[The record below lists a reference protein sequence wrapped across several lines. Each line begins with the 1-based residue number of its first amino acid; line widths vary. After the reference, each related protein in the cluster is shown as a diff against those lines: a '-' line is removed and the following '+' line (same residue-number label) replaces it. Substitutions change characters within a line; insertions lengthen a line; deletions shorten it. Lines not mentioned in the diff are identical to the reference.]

1 MSATAAQGGLFSIS
15 GRQWLILL
23 MVQLSNMLFGMTIT
37 LANLVLP
44 QMRGTFSATQDEI
57 SWVVTLNLVATAI
70 ATPMTGWLANRLGWR
85 NTMFFTVLGFTVSS
99 FLCGIANSLET
110 LILARVAQGLFGA
123 PIMPMGQA
131 ILLGTFPR
139 HLQPLALVMWGVGAV
154 FGPVLG
160 PILGSIAT
168 EAYNWRAAFFMI
180 VPAGM
185 CALVCIWFALADHT
199 ERKSLHFDWIGF
211 LALSVA
217 ILAAQ
222 LIFDRG
228 QRLDWFDSR
237 EIILCAL
244 IGTLAFWIFAVHCL
258 TADKPFLNPRLL
270 LDRNFAVGTL
280 IAFVM
285 GTMNFTSLTLFPSLL
300 HDLRGYPDS
309 VIGTLIAAR
318 GVGNWTA
325 FFFIV
330 QLTRIAPRF
339 AIGAGLAIQAV
350 GGYWMAQFDI
360 NLTEFGVFWSNF
372 LMGLGQS
379 VAFTPMTMMA
389 FATLPRH
396 QITEGA
402 GVFTLMRNFGSS
414 LFISLSILVLVRSTS
429 TNYARMTEF
438 ITPYQKALMLQGL
451 PEPWNPETASG
462 LLTAVERDP
471 APGGHDR
478 LRQRLLH
485 DGLHRGGGDAAR
497 LPAAQRRARAVR
509 WSGLPC
515 VSPTSMEA
523 RRSPQAHRCH
533 PGTCCRSIHPRT
545 PERADRR
552 IPGIKPGM
560 TTDERGAEGE
570 SL

>member
-1 MSATAAQGGLFSIS
+1 MTSSGGVRRFEIWYRAFPKRVRRSRETSEEASPVSATAAQGGLFSIS

-85 NTMFFTVLGFTVSS
+85 NTMFFAVLGFTVSS

-110 LILARVAQGLFGA
+110 LILARIAQGLFGA

-199 ERKSLHFDWIGF
+199 QRTSVHFDWIGF

-258 TADKPFLNPRLL
+258 TAEKPFLNPRLL

-280 IAFVM
+280 IAFIM

-339 AIGAGLAIQAV
+339 AIGAGLAIQAI

-360 NLTEFGVFWSNF
+360 NLTDSGVFWSNF

-389 FATLPRH
+389 FATLPAH

-438 ITPYQKALMLQGL
+438 ITPYQKMLMLQGL
-451 PEPWNPETASG
+451 PEPWNPETAAG
-462 LLTAVERDP
+462 LLRLSNEIQRQAAMIGYVNAFYMMAFTAAAAVP
-471 APGGHDR
+471 LACL
-478 LRQRLLH
+478 LRS
-485 DGLHRGGGDAAR
+485 AAR
-497 LPAAQRRARAVR
+497 GR
-509 WSGLPC
+509 
-515 VSPTSMEA
+515 
-523 RRSPQAHRCH
+523 
-533 PGTCCRSIHPRT
+533 
-545 PERADRR
+545 
-552 IPGIKPGM
+552 
-560 TTDERGAEGE
+560 
-570 SL
+570 